1 MSRLTFIDSDVL
13 IAAATGRGDI
23 AARALSI
30 LDDPERTFAS
40 SPFVQL
46 EVLPKAEFGRRQ
58 EEVEFYRTFFAAV
71 TSWPIISETLTA
83 MAIEE
88 AAGAGLNAMDAL
100 HVASALSVQAEE
112 LVTGERPGKPLL
124 RVRSVA
130 LRSLRE
136 V

>member
-71 TSWPIISETLTA
+71 TSWPIISETGKSNGSHL
-83 MAIEE
+83 
-88 AAGAGLNAMDAL
+88 LL
-100 HVASALSVQAEE
+100 AS
-112 LVTGERPGKPLL
+112 PG
-124 RVRSVA
+124 RS
-130 LRSLRE
+130 
-136 V
+136 